1 LGVQIIT
8 FESPRQN
15 RDTRRYLI
23 RPTCQS
29 PSVATGMNH
38 RPVATM
44 NLKRSTP
51 LSRHLFEYST
61 DGSYKM
67 MERRSFSL
75 VQSITLSLSKLSLLQ
90 RIASNNNNIK
100 HKLEEEVESLIVMKR
115 VLLSDD
121 DADNDDSSDSPEEE
135 EVSSEETMMNQLNTS
150 EEKLQVKRA
159 HGIVFGNDGDT
170 TSPSSEPRTPKVTC
184 APTGTAVK
192 TMMMTTSGCRYKSRI
207 LSNSSS

>member
-1 LGVQIIT
+1 
-8 FESPRQN
+8 
-15 RDTRRYLI
+15 
-23 RPTCQS
+23 
-29 PSVATGMNH
+29 
-38 RPVATM
+38 M
-44 NLKRSTP
+44 NLKRSAP

-61 DGSYKM
+61 NGSYKM
-67 MERRSFSL
+67 LERHSL
-75 VQSITLSLSKLSLLQ
+75 SLIQSITLSLSKLSLLQ

-135 EVSSEETMMNQLNTS
+135 EMEEEVSSEETTMNQLNTS